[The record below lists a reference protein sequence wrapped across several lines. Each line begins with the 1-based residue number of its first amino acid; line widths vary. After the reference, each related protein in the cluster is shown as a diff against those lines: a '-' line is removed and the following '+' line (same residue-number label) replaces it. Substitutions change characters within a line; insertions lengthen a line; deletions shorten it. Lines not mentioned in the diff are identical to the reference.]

1 MTAYAGD
8 VIRRR
13 STRISK
19 MILLALALIVTLMMV
34 ILPMAGGAT
43 GASAGWFENLTC
55 GTDLGTS
62 TSYQNTDDT
71 LSNDELMSNGG
82 KYSAMDIYKNS
93 LKWTTYNGYLGDDED
108 KLNNFDMKSLKGVS
122 TDGKEKNNVKEASGT
137 MRVGPQCIG
146 RWATTSVANALL
158 GLTGLITSVM
168 NLFVSYAVNPGV
180 ICPDPAKPHAGCINL
195 LPILAGNGGE
205 GQQGII
211 GALYNGLF
219 ISLAGLVAIIVA
231 VWMILKAVKGEARNA
246 IFGIIWTVLSF
257 ALFVIVLTHPLMLA
271 EAPMKVSTTLGS
283 CMVEAL
289 NGHSCISDAS
299 SSGPGVD
306 STQSSAGQLCLIN
319 PKNNVTADQRL
330 ALDSRMST
338 CKLWKAFALEPWSE
352 GQFGMSYESLETATT
367 DLIGKSP
374 SKDSLDYWKN
384 MKTSLEA
391 DSTNSLCKSTK
402 SQLSNVAL
410 YQLDLMTDVHDCK
423 GAGGGSYHSNSKTAQ
438 DPGVYN
444 DWYYLIDIMSQA
456 RTDNGTGA
464 ENISHS
470 WNTWSGS
477 SSGVRNSLGLV
488 ALISAL
494 LAATIIIPSSI
505 YALGYMFI
513 GTILTVFAPMFMLI
527 GLQPTVGRKM
537 FLGWLELETG
547 AVLKYFFMV
556 LWVSVV
562 VEIFGAIL
570 GSSTSSMVTLAF
582 IIAMAATLKAYR
594 KELTQIFGNID
605 LGGKK
610 LSNAIG
616 QRFSSAAGKVKGL
629 AGAYAGGAAAGLING
644 QGGVKSRLTSMHDMA
659 KFQVMQ
665 QGKYMGGAVGN
676 AFMSADKIH
685 DNRRHKMVKEAQAQ
699 NDLADSQASKANL
712 EASLS
717 RDQTNTEA
725 AQGFTGFK
733 LDDPNAD
740 VNALNRKNSEIAAAN
755 ADPKLK
761 GLEEVDKAEADGRKA
776 WRERVDNAQKL
787 GLVDSHNPD
796 GIYRSTDEHDID
808 ANEAAYSL
816 NQAERSKLRSTAIV
830 FTDDSGKQHLQ
841 FASDKDEKRYKA
853 LDSALESPKA
863 LAAHQQF
870 RKDED
875 EYAHLEAQ
883 DEFKRQQTAGNIH
896 PSVRSLEELNRA
908 GAERDQKIEDIQSKY
923 DHTKAA
929 IASNRKTESLESQAS
944 DLQASAE
951 HLHQVNSQVLDRT
964 QGATYSGREQK
975 ALEERGAAL
984 RKDIG
989 EGHSG
994 KTVMDNAD
1002 YLNGRSR
1009 AYHKIL
1015 GA

>member
-19 MILLALALIVTLMMV
+19 ITLLALTLIVTMMMV
-34 ILPMAGGAT
+34 VLPMAGSASV
-43 GASAGWFENLTC
+43 ASAGWFENLTC
-55 GTDLGTS
+55 GTDLGTF
-62 TSYQNTDDT
+62 TPYNTTDDT
-71 LSNDELMSNGG
+71 LANDELMSNGG

-93 LKWTTYNGYLGDDED
+93 LRWTTYNGYLGDDAD
-108 KLNNFDMKSLKGVS
+108 KLNNFDVKSLKGVT
-122 TDGKEKNNVKEASGT
+122 TDGKEKNNVKEASDT

-146 RWATTSVANALL
+146 RWATASVANTLL
-158 GLTGLITSVM
+158 ELTGLITSVM
-168 NLFVSYAVNPGV
+168 SLFVSYAVNPRV
-180 ICPDPAKPHAGCINL
+180 ICPDPANPHLGCINL
-195 LPILAGNGGE
+195 LPILGGNGGD

-219 ISLAGLVAIIVA
+219 ISLAGMVAIIVA

-257 ALFVIVLTHPLMLA
+257 VLFVMVLTHPLVLA

-289 NGHSCISDAS
+289 NGHSCISNAS

-306 STQSSAGQLCLIN
+306 SAQSSAGQLCMIN
-319 PKNNVTADQRL
+319 PKNDVTADQRL

-367 DLIGKSP
+367 DLISKSP
-374 SKDSLDYWKN
+374 SKDSLDYWKS

-402 SQLSNVAL
+402 SQQSNIGL

-423 GAGGGSYHSNSKTAQ
+423 GAGGGDYHSNAKTAQ

-464 ENISHS
+464 DNISHS
-470 WNTWSGS
+470 WNTWAGS
-477 SSGVRNSLGLV
+477 SSGVRTSLGLV
-488 ALISAL
+488 SLFSSI
-494 LAATIIIPSSI
+494 LAGTIIIPSSI

-537 FLGWLELETG
+537 FLGWLELEIG

-570 GSSTSSMVTLAF
+570 GSSTSSMITLAF
-582 IIAMAATLKAYR
+582 VIAMAATLKAYR

-616 QRFSSAAGKVKGL
+616 QKFASAAGKVKGL
-629 AGAYAGGAAAGLING
+629 AGAYVGGGLAGLVNG
-644 QGGVKSRLTSMHDMA
+644 QGGLRSRLTSMHDMA

-665 QGKYMGGAVGN
+665 QGKYMGGALGN
-676 AFMSADKIH
+676 MFMSADKIH
-685 DNRRHKMVKEAQAQ
+685 DNRRHKMMKEAQAQ
-699 NDLADSQASKANL
+699 NDLADSQADKAEL

-717 RDQTNTEA
+717 RDETNNEA

-733 LDDPNAD
+733 LNDPNAS
-740 VNALNRKNSEIAAAN
+740 VNALNQRNSEIAAAN
-755 ADPKLK
+755 ADPKTS
-761 GLEEVDKAEADGRKA
+761 GLDDVDKARDAGRQA
-776 WRERVDNAQKL
+776 WRARVDQAQTL
-787 GLVDSHNPD
+787 GLVDSSNPD
-796 GIYRSTDEHDID
+796 GIYRSTNTSDDD
-808 ANEAAYSL
+808 ANEAAYTL
-816 NQAERSKLRSTAIV
+816 NQKERSRLRSTATV
-830 FTDDSGKQHLQ
+830 FTDDDGKQHLQ
-841 FASDKDEKRYKA
+841 FANDADERKYNA
-853 LDSALESPKA
+853 LDAELEDSKN
-863 LAAHQQF
+863 LAAHQQY

-875 EYAHLEAQ
+875 DWANMEA
-883 DEFKRQQTAGNIH
+883 DAEFKRQQAAGNIDSSIH
-896 PSVRSLEELNRA
+896 SVEELNEA
-908 GAERDQKIEDIQSKY
+908 GAARDQKIEDIESRY
-923 DHTKAA
+923 NHTTAA
-929 IASNRKTESLESQAS
+929 IAANAKTISLQNRAD
-944 DLQASAE
+944 DLRDSAN
-951 HLHQVNSQVLDRT
+951 HLHEVNKQVLDRS
-964 QGATYSGREQK
+964 QGATYSGKEQK
-975 ALEERGAAL
+975 ALEDRGRDL
-984 RKDIG
+984 RENIG
-989 EGHSG
+989 KGGTG

-1002 YLNGRSR
+1002 YLNARSR
-1009 AYHKIL
+1009 FFHKFF
-1015 GA
+1015 

>member
-1 MTAYAGD
+1 MTVYAGD

-19 MILLALALIVTLMMV
+19 IILLALAMMVTLLMM
-34 ILPMAGGAT
+34 ILPMAGGASS
-43 GASAGWFENLTC
+43 ASAGWFENITC
-55 GTDLGTS
+55 GTDLGAS
-62 TSYQNTDDT
+62 TSYQTTDDT
-71 LSNDELMSNGG
+71 LANDELMSNGG

-93 LKWTTYNGYLGDDED
+93 LRWTTYNGYLGDDED
-108 KLNNFDMKSLKGVS
+108 KLNNFDVQSLKGVS
-122 TDGKEKNNVKEASGT
+122 TDGKEKSNVKDASET

-168 NLFVSYAVNPGV
+168 SAFVSYAVNPNV
-180 ICPDPAKPHAGCINL
+180 ICPDPANPHMGCVNL
-195 LPILAGNGGE
+195 LPILGGNGA

-257 ALFVIVLTHPLMLA
+257 VLFVMVLTHPLVLA

-289 NGHSCISDAS
+289 NGHSCISSAS
-299 SSGPGVD
+299 ASGPAAD
-306 STQSSAGQLCLIN
+306 SSQTPAAQLCLIN
-319 PKNNVTADQRL
+319 PKNDVTADQRL
-330 ALDSRMST
+330 ALDSRMAT
-338 CKLWKAFALEPWSE
+338 CKLWKAFTLEPWSE
-352 GQFGMSYESLETATT
+352 GQFGMSYESMETATT

-384 MKTSLEA
+384 VKTSLEA
-391 DSTNSLCKSTK
+391 DSTNSLCNSTK
-402 SQLSNVAL
+402 SQQSNIAL

-423 GAGGGSYHSNSKTAQ
+423 GAGGMDYHSNAKTAQ

-477 SSGVRNSLGLV
+477 SSGVRTSLGLV
-488 ALISAL
+488 SIIAAI

-537 FLGWLELETG
+537 FLGWLELEIG
-547 AVLKYFFMV
+547 AVLKYFFSV

-570 GSSTSSMVTLAF
+570 GSSTSSMITLAF
-582 IIAMAATLKAYR
+582 VIAMAATLKAYR

-616 QRFSSAAGKVKGL
+616 QKFSSAAGKVKGL

-644 QGGVKSRLTSMHDMA
+644 QGGLKSRLTSMHDMA
-659 KFQVMQ
+659 KFQLMQ

-676 AFMSADKIH
+676 MFMSADKIH
-685 DNRRHKMVKEAQAQ
+685 DNRRHKMMKEAEEQNALAQAQ
-699 NDLADSQASKANL
+699 ADKAVYNASMSRQQTANEASQGWTGFNL
-712 EASLS
+712 E
-717 RDQTNTEA
+717 
-725 AQGFTGFK
+725 
-733 LDDPNAD
+733 DPNAD
-740 VNALNRKNSEIAAAN
+740 QLAKNRRDSEIAAAN
-755 ADPKLK
+755 ADPKTK
-761 GLEEVDKAEADGRKA
+761 GLDEVDKAGSDARAA
-776 WRERVDNAQKL
+776 WRQRVDDAENL
-787 GLVDSHNPD
+787 GLVDSSNPD
-796 GIYRSTDEHDID
+796 GIYRSTNDKDID
-808 ANEAAYSL
+808 ANEAAYVR
-816 NQAERSKLRSTAIV
+816 NQEARSKLRGSATV
-830 FTDDSGKQHLQ
+830 FTDDDGKQHFQ
-841 FASDKDEKRYKA
+841 FANAQDEQRYNSLSQA
-853 LDSALESPKA
+853 LDDPTAR
-863 LAAHQQF
+863 AAHEQY

-875 EYAHLEAQ
+875 EYAHIEAQ
-883 DEFKRQQTAGNIH
+883 EEFDRQKAAGNIDSSINSMEDLH
-896 PSVRSLEELNRA
+896 QA
-908 GAERDQKIEDIQSKY
+908 GVARDEKIEDIQSKY
-923 DHTKAA
+923 DHTTAA
-929 IASNRKTESLESQAS
+929 IASNRKTAALEAQAS
-944 DLQASAE
+944 SLQDASD
-951 HLHQVNSQVLDRT
+951 HLHEVNRQVLDRSE
-964 QGATYSGREQK
+964 GATYSGKEQK
-975 ALEERGAAL
+975 ALEQRGRDL
-984 RKDIG
+984 RSEIG
-989 EGHSG
+989 GG
-994 KTVMDNAD
+994 GTGARTMNNAD
-1002 YLNGRSR
+1002 YLNRRNR
-1009 AYHKIL
+1009 AYHSL
-1015 GA
+1015 FGP

>member
-1 MTAYAGD
+1 MTVYAGA

-19 MILLALALIVTLMMV
+19 IILLALALMVTLMMV
-34 ILPMAGGAT
+34 ILPMAGGASS
-43 GASAGWFENLTC
+43 ASAGWFENLTC

-62 TSYQNTDDT
+62 TSYQTTDDT
-71 LSNDELMSNGG
+71 LANDELMSNGG

-93 LKWTTYNGYLGDDED
+93 LRWTTYNGYLGDDED
-108 KLNNFDMKSLKGVS
+108 KLNNFDMKSLKGAS
-122 TDGKEKNNVKEASGT
+122 ADGKEKNNVKEASDT

-168 NLFVSYAVNPGV
+168 SAFVSYAVNPNV
-180 ICPDPAKPHAGCINL
+180 ICPDPSKPHMGCVNL
-195 LPILAGNGGE
+195 LPILGGNGA

-231 VWMILKAVKGEARNA
+231 IWMIIKAVKGEARTA

-257 ALFVIVLTHPLMLA
+257 ALFVVVLTHPLMLA
-271 EAPMKVSTTLGS
+271 EAPMKASTTLGS

-289 NGHSCISDAS
+289 NGHSCVSSAS
-299 SSGPGVD
+299 SSPPAAD
-306 STQSSAGQLCLIN
+306 SSQTPANQLCLIN
-319 PKNNVTADQRL
+319 PKNDVTVDQRL

-374 SKDSLDYWKN
+374 SKDSLDYWKS

-402 SQLSNVAL
+402 SQQSNIGL

-423 GAGGGSYHSNSKTAQ
+423 GAGGGSYHSNTKTAQ

-444 DWYYLIDIMSQA
+444 DWYYLVDIMSQA
-456 RTDNGTGA
+456 RTDTGTGA
-464 ENISHS
+464 DNISHS

-488 ALISAL
+488 AIIASL

-527 GLQPTVGRKM
+527 GLHPTVGRKM
-537 FLGWLELETG
+537 FLGWLELEIG
-547 AVLKYFFMV
+547 AILKYFFSV

-562 VEIFGAIL
+562 VEVFGAIL
-570 GSSTSSMVTLAF
+570 GSSTSSMITLAF
-582 IIAMAATLKAYR
+582 VIAMAATLKAYR

-616 QRFSSAAGKVKGL
+616 QRFSSAAGKAKGL

-685 DNRRHKMVKEAQAQ
+685 DNRRHKMMKEAEGQNALAQAQ
-699 NDLADSQASKANL
+699 ADKA
-712 EASLS
+712 EYDASLS
-717 RDQTNTEA
+717 RQATANEA
-725 AQGFTGFK
+725 SQGWTGFN
-733 LDDPNAD
+733 LEDPNAD
-740 VNALNRKNSEIAAAN
+740 QNAKTRRDHEIATVN
-755 ADPKLK
+755 ADPKTK
-761 GLEEVDKAEADGRKA
+761 GLDEVDQAGAEARKE
-776 WRERVDNAQKL
+776 WRERVDNAEQL
-787 GLVDSHNPD
+787 GLVDSNNPD
-796 GIYRSTDEHDID
+796 GVYRSTNAKDID
-808 ANEAAYSL
+808 ANEAAYVR
-816 NQAERSKLRSTAIV
+816 NQAERSKLRSSATV
-830 FTDDSGKQHLQ
+830 VTDDNGKQHFK
-841 FASDKDEKRYKA
+841 FANADDKQRYNS
-853 LDSALESPKA
+853 LSRALEDPTA
-863 LAAHQQF
+863 LAAHEQY

-875 EYAHLEAQ
+875 DYAHLAAR
-883 DEFKRQQTAGNIH
+883 DEFNRQKTAGNIDASINSMEDLH
-896 PSVRSLEELNRA
+896 QA
-908 GAERDQKIEDIQSKY
+908 GVARDERIDDIQSKY
-923 DHTKAA
+923 DHTVAA
-929 IASNRKTESLESQAS
+929 IASNRKTVSLEKQAS
-944 DLQASAE
+944 TLHDASE
-951 HLHQVNSQVLDRT
+951 HLHEVNRQVLDRSE
-964 QGATYSGREQK
+964 GATYSSKEQK
-975 ALEERGAAL
+975 ALEQRGREL
-984 RKDIG
+984 RSDIG
-989 EGHSG
+989 GG
-994 KTVMDNAD
+994 GTGATVMNNAD
-1002 YLNGRSR
+1002 YLNRRSR
-1009 AYHKIL
+1009 VYHKL
-1015 GA
+1015 VGQ